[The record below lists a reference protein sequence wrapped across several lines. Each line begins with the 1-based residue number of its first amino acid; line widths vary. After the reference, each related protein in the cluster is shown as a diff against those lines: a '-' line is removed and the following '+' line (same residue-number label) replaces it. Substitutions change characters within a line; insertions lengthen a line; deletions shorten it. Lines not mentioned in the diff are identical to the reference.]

1 MKTAEQ
7 SGSLVNCHESYRSI
21 YGEGMMK
28 NNIRKRNH
36 MLVSLAMGAI
46 VLAVVGFHGRS
57 VVQATDQGE
66 MHVDVTITDQGY
78 SVKGH
83 TLTDQMTAVTFR
95 NNGTMPHGITS
106 PAFSTGIVKKE
117 GDGVEVKDAKGKGYK
132 AFQLEPGKTMT
143 LHFYKAASADQSTM
157 QVPFWCHLH
166 PHHKGEFLVV
176 ETRGELGGG

>member
-1 MKTAEQ
+1 MT
-7 SGSLVNCHESYRSI
+7 H
-21 YGEGMMK
+21 
-28 NNIRKRNH
+28 NISALNR
-36 MLVSLAMGAI
+36 LATWT
-46 VLAVVGFHGRS
+46 VVCAVICLNGQS

-83 TLTDQMTAVTFR
+83 TLTDQLTAITFR

-106 PAFSTGIVKKE
+106 PAFSTGIVKKD
-117 GDGVEVKDAKGKGYK
+117 GDGVEVKDTKGKGYK
-132 AFQLEPGKTMT
+132 GYQLESGKTMT

-166 PHHKGEFLVV
+166 PHYKGEFLVV